1 MSRSVDFICLP
12 VCFGKQEAR
21 QQAVQKT
28 HTQALNLLVT
38 LLQIVLNMQ
47 KLRQPIKVSNIVF
60 FVDKGL
66 WNELQKMTIKYFYF
80 EVSFLGSFHKTLCYK
95 IRNNSDNQILSFGFP
110 HCNLNFCLKHY
121 FIPMWTIS
129 IQLRAVCDCHAL
141 LWYAL
146 NSKHQHTHK
155 KTALK
160 NPWRSH
166 FCIRGENLPEDDD
179 EQSVERRF
187 YIYGCDSVCPNKKVI
202 LHCHHSWRITFCS
215 DSKTNTQSELLHS
228 LDKIETKKEQ
238 VIQDELINCALWK
251 IYLCMTLTSNS
262 DVVGS

>member
-1 MSRSVDFICLP
+1 MKWTSENDHKIFFILRSVSWVHFIKLFVIKLETTVITKSFPLASPTIIWIFVWSINSYRCGLFQFNWEQC
-12 VCFGKQEAR
+12 VTAMLCFDMLSTQNIS
-21 QQAVQKT
+21 T
-28 HTQALNLLVT
+28 HTQ
-38 LLQIVLNMQ
+38 
-47 KLRQPIKVSNIVF
+47 
-60 FVDKGL
+60 
-66 WNELQKMTIKYFYF
+66 
-80 EVSFLGSFHKTLCYK
+80 
-95 IRNNSDNQILSFGFP
+95 
-110 HCNLNFCLKHY
+110 
-121 FIPMWTIS
+121 
-129 IQLRAVCDCHAL
+129 
-141 LWYAL
+141 
-146 NSKHQHTHK
+146 K

-251 IYLCMTLTSNS
+251 IYLCMTVTSNS
-262 DVVGS
+262 DVVGSQNAMKS

>member
-1 MSRSVDFICLP
+1 
-12 VCFGKQEAR
+12 
-21 QQAVQKT
+21 
-28 HTQALNLLVT
+28 
-38 LLQIVLNMQ
+38 
-47 KLRQPIKVSNIVF
+47 
-60 FVDKGL
+60 
-66 WNELQKMTIKYFYF
+66 
-80 EVSFLGSFHKTLCYK
+80 
-95 IRNNSDNQILSFGFP
+95 
-110 HCNLNFCLKHY
+110 
-121 FIPMWTIS
+121 MWTIS

-262 DVVGS
+262 DVVGSQNAMKSKDVKAIYVLYE

>member
-1 MSRSVDFICLP
+1 
-12 VCFGKQEAR
+12 
-21 QQAVQKT
+21 
-28 HTQALNLLVT
+28 
-38 LLQIVLNMQ
+38 
-47 KLRQPIKVSNIVF
+47 
-60 FVDKGL
+60 
-66 WNELQKMTIKYFYF
+66 
-80 EVSFLGSFHKTLCYK
+80 
-95 IRNNSDNQILSFGFP
+95 
-110 HCNLNFCLKHY
+110 
-121 FIPMWTIS
+121 MWTIS

-251 IYLCMTLTSNS
+251 IYLCVTLTSNS
-262 DVVGS
+262 DVVGSQNAMKSKDVKAIYVHIWIIILKGRRDWELLFRAFIDLLIIEVDCS